1 MALHQLL
8 LFLQTV
14 ILMMITFSHKLEL
27 LGFAMM
33 VYGTLT
39 YKKLMKFPIQ
49 ALYTDEHGYPAV
61 GYKSPFMASMH
72 K

>member
-1 MALHQLL
+1 M
-8 LFLQTV
+8 
-14 ILMMITFSHKLEL
+14 EL
-27 LGFAMM
+27 LGFALM

-39 YKKLMKFPIQ
+39 YKKIIKFPFQ
-49 ALYTDEHGYPAV
+49 ALYTDEDSYPAV